1 MNDLAIASFL
11 MLILDVFLFHVLRLD
26 YEQKQFKERFGNNCR
41 KECCLPGR
49 GSEYSCA
56 DGCLCLSSDDRD
68 FLYTRGLNRTFKDE
82 I

>member
-11 MLILDVFLFHVLRLD
+11 MLILDVFLFHMLRLD
-26 YEQKQFKERFGNNCR
+26 YEQQTEQFGNNCR

>member
-26 YEQKQFKERFGNNCR
+26 YEQQTERFGNNCR

-68 FLYTRGLNRTFKDE
+68 FLYTRGLNRTLKDE